1 MAIKKISTK
10 DMSREDWLK
19 ERKKGIGGSD
29 VACVLGLNKYKSAFA
44 LYNEKKSEEIEDFDN
59 EAMRIGRDL
68 EEYVASR
75 FTELSGIKVR
85 HENAILINEEFPFI
99 RANVD
104 RLCVG
109 VKAGLECK
117 TASTWNAKNFGKG
130 EFPVN
135 YYAQCV
141 AYMAVTGLPD
151 WYLAVLVMGKEFK
164 VYKLTR
170 DKDCDCPEW
179 CECAVYVGDDEIES
193 LVSACREFWCEHV
206 EKNVPPAVF
215 NSNDDEAIS
224 SACNP
229 DSGQEIDMTGYLD
242 KLAELT
248 NIKGQID
255 ELTAQKKQL
264 EGEIKMFMGDCGKGY
279 ADGYKVS
286 FTKQS
291 RTTYDVKRFIEDNP
305 DIDLEPY
312 KKVSESTRLT
322 IKTIKEE

>member
-1 MAIKKISTK
+1 MAIKKIPTK
-10 DMSREDWLK
+10 NMSREDWLR

-44 LYNEKKSEEIEDFDN
+44 LYNEKKSEELEDFDN
-59 EAMRIGRDL
+59 EAMRVGRDL

-85 HENAILINEEFPFI
+85 HENAILINEDFPFI

-179 CECAVYVGDDEIES
+179 CECAVYVGADEIEA
-193 LVSACREFWCEHV
+193 LVEACRDFWCEHI

-224 SACNP
+224 AACNP

-242 KLAELT
+242 KLTELT
-248 NIKGQID
+248 DLKRQID

-291 RTTYDVKRFIEDNP
+291 RTTYDWRLFKENNP
-305 DIDLEPY
+305 KIDLTPY
-312 KKVSESTRLT
+312 KKTTESTRLS
-322 IKTIKEE
+322 IKEVDE

>member
-1 MAIKKISTK
+1 MAIKKIPTK
-10 DMSREDWLK
+10 NMSREDWLK

-44 LYNEKKSEEIEDFDN
+44 LYNEKKSEELEDFDN
-59 EAMRIGRDL
+59 EAMRVGRDL

-85 HENAILINEEFPFI
+85 HENAILINEDFPFI

-179 CECAVYVGDDEIES
+179 CECAVYVGADEIEA
-193 LVSACREFWCEHV
+193 LVEACRDFWCEHI

-215 NSNDDEAIS
+215 NSNDDEAITE
-224 SACNP
+224 ACNP

-242 KLAELT
+242 KLTELT
-248 NIKGQID
+248 DLKRQID

-291 RTTYDVKRFIEDNP
+291 RTTYDWRLFKENNP
-305 DIDLEPY
+305 KIDLTPY
-312 KKVSESTRLT
+312 KKTTESTRLS
-322 IKTIKEE
+322 IKEVDE